1 MTVCSPKSY
10 FFELFVF
17 NTLSVTKNPVTV
29 SDSWSSVTNCH
40 QNLSPTA
47 DPCILLK
54 KIKIKIK
61 YKEVSPSVTRFLVT
75 DIILKPNGLY
85 AKNASV
91 TGFVGGLLP
100 FRSKPVYAGSPNFRL
115 FLPSKAKR

>member
-47 DPCILLK
+47 DPSYLINK
-54 KIKIKIK
+54 K
-61 YKEVSPSVTRFLVT
+61 
-75 DIILKPNGLY
+75 
-85 AKNASV
+85 
-91 TGFVGGLLP
+91 
-100 FRSKPVYAGSPNFRL
+100 
-115 FLPSKAKR
+115 